1 MSKTVFNMIKIILGS
16 LILYLALQCS
26 FYTNPEPSVD
36 NIAQD
41 SWELFEKR
49 RYQAALSKFKELTY
63 EAPEDPI
70 SYHGQGW
77 CYLLL
82 NEPNNAITNFNKSID
97 KGNTGTDPAAGLALA
112 YHAASNHSA
121 CITHSQQLLTTAPS
135 YYFEYLP
142 LINYLDIRLVLSM
155 SYYHQGQ
162 LALAQEEADF
172 LARMVDNFPYNPD
185 SSPLQSDSLDTWII
199 NTQQYNSYPEAL
211 MALIDLLDAEFGM

>member
-1 MSKTVFNMIKIILGS
+1 MRMNIPISFKFILYS
-16 LILYLALQCS
+16 LILYLVAQCS
-26 FYTNPEPSVD
+26 FYSNPEPSVE

-41 SWELFEKR
+41 GWDLLKER
-49 RYQAALSKFKELTY
+49 RYQAALSKFSELTY

-82 NEPNNAITNFNKSID
+82 NEPNNAITNFNKTIN
-97 KGNTGTDPAAGLALA
+97 KGNTSSDPLAGLALA
-112 YHAASNHSA
+112 HHATTSHAD
-121 CITHSQQLLTTAPS
+121 CITYSQQLLTAVPS

-162 LALAQEEADF
+162 LALAQKEADF
-172 LARMVDNFPYNPD
+172 LARMVDGFPYNPD
-185 SSPLQSDSLDTWII
+185 NSPLQSDSLDTWIV
-199 NTQQYNSYPEAL
+199 NTHQYNSYPEAL